1 MRVRGLWMGLVAI
14 VSAIGIPAQ
23 GAEGPDGERWWS
35 HVRVLADDKF
45 EGRDTGSAGH
55 RKAADYVAGEFR
67 RLGLKPAGMEGFV
80 QPVDFLS
87 KTIDEAHSRLE
98 LVRSTGTEPLEL
110 GLDAIDPTSGRPGR
124 DGRRRARI
132 RRLRVR
138 GPRSRTRRLSRS
150 RCSWQGR
157 RLSVERARGPARAAG
172 LPRPVAG

>member
-23 GAEGPDGERWWS
+23 GAEGPDGARWWS

-67 RLGLKPAGMEGFV
+67 RLGLKPAGLEGFV
-80 QPVDFLS
+80 QPVDFLT

-110 GLDAIDPTSGRPGR
+110 GLDATISLQVDPAATVDAELVFAGYGFAVPEAGHDDFR
-124 DGRRRARI
+124 D
-132 RRLRVR
+132 LDVR
-138 GPRSRTRRLSRS
+138 GKVVVFLSS
-150 RCSWQGR
+150 
-157 RLSVERARGPARAAG
+157 ARGPARAAG